1 LISLDVSIGNVQEV
15 APMTESKFDK
25 LVSKGII
32 RKPDSLSED
41 DKQRINSLTPD
52 EVEALISVRAKLGD
66 EFLGK
71 KATGASPSIA
81 IVF

>member
-1 LISLDVSIGNVQEV
+1 MAN
-15 APMTESKFDK
+15 AKFDR

-32 RKPDSLSED
+32 LKPDSFSED
-41 DKQRINSLTPD
+41 DKARINQLTPD
-52 EVEALISVRAKLGD
+52 EVEALISIRAKLGD